1 MDTTKR
7 LFNIY
12 TWNMINHEF
21 LLGVGVLSKIQTNP
35 DGCVWTWGIPHF
47 FGLLNYKQVTIH
59 HHLPSITNG
68 FSNQKNNIK
77 KKKKHHPSPEFVG
90 HATLPSHRL
99 PQLHW
104 LHPWPLPSSC
114 ALSPRGNLCCWG
126 NVYYIIIIWLLLYM
140 FIYIY
145 IQLNYIV

>member
-47 FGLLNYKQVTIH
+47 LGLLNYKQVTIH

-77 KKKKHHPSPEFVG
+77 KKTPSFTRICWSCYPSKPSIASASLASSL
-90 HATLPSHRL
+90 ATPVKLRSVASRK
-99 PQLHW
+99 
-104 LHPWPLPSSC
+104 S
-114 ALSPRGNLCCWG
+114 
-126 NVYYIIIIWLLLYM
+126 LLLGKCLLYNYHM
-140 FIYIY
+140 IVVVYVYIY
-145 IQLNYIV
+145 IQWNYIV

>member
-21 LLGVGVLSKIQTNP
+21 LLDVGVLSKIQTNP

-77 KKKKHHPSPEFVG
+77 KKNTILHQNLLVMLPFQAIDCLSFIGFILG
-90 HATLPSHRL
+90 HSRQAALCRL
-99 PQLHW
+99 EEI
-104 LHPWPLPSSC
+104 SV
-114 ALSPRGNLCCWG
+114 AGE
-126 NVYYIIIIWLLLYM
+126 M
-140 FIYIY
+140 FII
-145 IQLNYIV
+145 